1 MEGLAKTTFRDIS
14 EKIIDK
20 MKRKLCT
27 IVKTPVRNMQFAICF
42 LRVIK
47 IFSRV
52 FPNPL

>member
-1 MEGLAKTTFRDIS
+1 MEGLAKTTFRDII

-42 LRVIK
+42 LRLIK